1 MLILQQLLL
10 DPPAGI
16 LVESCK
22 TALPNP
28 NAELYQALRQRGLPM
43 TFLHGSCR
51 ELSDA
56 FCVGDDNYG
65 GGYLLAGHLI
75 RNGHQTIAGIFKSD
89 DAQGP
94 ERYHG
99 VVCAMR
105 DAGLFPLDENFLW
118 FSSFQRYQLVELQ
131 DESVLQNF
139 LRQQLGGCTAV
150 VCYNDEIAF
159 HLIRTLL
166 RMGKRVPEDVA
177 VVSFDNSYYS
187 TFGPVS
193 ITSAGHEPH
202 AMGHAAAEN
211 LLSQIRRQPCRSVRL
226 PWTLYARQSG

>member
-1 MLILQQLLL
+1 
-10 DPPAGI
+10 
-16 LVESCK
+16 
-22 TALPNP
+22 
-28 NAELYQALRQRGLPM
+28 
-43 TFLHGSCR
+43 
-51 ELSDA
+51 
-56 FCVGDDNYG
+56 
-65 GGYLLAGHLI
+65 
-75 RNGHQTIAGIFKSD
+75 
-89 DAQGP
+89 
-94 ERYHG
+94 
-99 VVCAMR
+99 MR

-118 FSSFQRYQLVELQ
+118 FSSFQRHQLVELQ
-131 DESVLQNF
+131 DEELLRAF

-166 RMGKRVPEDVA
+166 RAGKRVPEDVA
-177 VVSFDNSYYS
+177 IVSFDNSYYS

>member
-1 MLILQQLLL
+1 M
-10 DPPAGI
+10 
-16 LVESCK
+16 
-22 TALPNP
+22 
-28 NAELYQALRQRGLPM
+28 
-43 TFLHGSCR
+43 
-51 ELSDA
+51 
-56 FCVGDDNYG
+56 
-65 GGYLLAGHLI
+65 
-75 RNGHQTIAGIFKSD
+75 
-89 DAQGP
+89 QGP

-166 RMGKRVPEDVA
+166 RMGKRVPEELLQHLRPRQHHLRRTRAARHGPRGSRKSSQPDPPPALPERPPA
-177 VVSFDNSYYS
+177 VDAVR
-187 TFGPVS
+187 PAER
-193 ITSAGHEPH
+193 ITE
-202 AMGHAAAEN
+202 
-211 LLSQIRRQPCRSVRL
+211 
-226 PWTLYARQSG
+226 